1 MDLYLGFDHPL
12 GEGSKTMT
20 RKKLEPK
27 WWEGVRVFGE
37 RGHSTF
43 VALLWSPLPY
53 VPNHLVKSA
62 LHTGLVQ
69 GLLCGNQGKAAKS
82 QF

>member
-1 MDLYLGFDHPL
+1 M
-12 GEGSKTMT
+12 GEGPKTMT

-27 WWEGVRVFGE
+27 GREGVRVFGE

-43 VALLWSPLPY
+43 VALLWSIPPY
-53 VPNHLVKSA
+53 FPNHLVKSA
-62 LHTGLVQ
+62 LHTGLMQ